1 MRKDTVIDKF
11 KCWINKETKTLSF
24 HFEEGFV
31 EKVFDTEGE
40 MKQFCYQLAA
50 SSLPAIVSS
59 KIRKQR
65 SVGRRMTNATLY

>member
-11 KCWINKETKTLSF
+11 KCWINKDTKTLSF

-50 SSLPAIVSS
+50 SYRV
-59 KIRKQR
+59 Q
-65 SVGRRMTNATLY
+65 